1 MDSMEGKT
9 MNLHPET
16 RPAEAY
22 KPFPTGSKP
31 ERGQSL
37 VEFSISAVIILIL
50 LMGVIDFGWAY
61 FTVVALNDAAQE
73 GATYGSICPNDTG
86 GIVLRLEESAQD
98 PVRLNAILDQN
109 VFVCVVQAG
118 GSTCGAPV
126 QVGNDI
132 QVRVEYPH
140 QILTPLIG
148 SIIGT
153 QEITLSGRAKSRI
166 VKTTCMQ

>member
-1 MDSMEGKT
+1 MDSMERKT

-98 PVRLNAILDQN
+98 PVRLER
-109 VFVCVVQAG
+109 
-118 GSTCGAPV
+118 GSQPECLCLCRATLVAAPAVPQCRLAMTSRCGL
-126 QVGNDI
+126 N
-132 QVRVEYPH
+132 
-140 QILTPLIG
+140 TPI
-148 SIIGT
+148 
-153 QEITLSGRAKSRI
+153 KF
-166 VKTTCMQ
+166 